1 MDREAVFF
9 CAASVAMSRDLILR
23 GGRVIDPASNLDAR
37 ADVRIEG
44 GAITA
49 VGRLE
54 PEAGERVLDLDGLVV
69 APGLID
75 VHVHL
80 REPGQEWKETVATG
94 TAAAAAGG
102 FTTIFCM
109 PNTEPA
115 LDSVV
120 VLEELRRR
128 TDRDAVIAVHP
139 IATIS
144 AGRMGREAA
153 DFDALARAGAVGF
166 SDDGESTRDA
176 SVMLE
181 ALRASRR
188 LGMPVMVHCEE
199 PTLVGGSMHDGDVSQ
214 QLGQRGLPAAAEEI
228 VIGRDIALAEETGG
242 WLHVC
247 HVSTGRGADMVAAA
261 RGRGVAVTTEV
272 MPHHLLMTDAW
283 VAGCRTLSSGSGGRE
298 ADWMGAD
305 AATKVNPPLRSRA
318 DADRLLQATVAGEI
332 DLVATDHA
340 PHGRPEK
347 EGRRFEGAAFGLL
360 GSEVALPLMLELT
373 RTGDLSLSD
382 VVRLMSATPSW
393 LWGLGRGTLRPGTP
407 ADIVVFDPD
416 EQWTVTAERLFSRS
430 ANTPLLNMAVRGRV
444 KLTLCAGDERFRDW

>member
-1 MDREAVFF
+1 
-9 CAASVAMSRDLILR
+9 
-23 GGRVIDPASNLDAR
+23 
-37 ADVRIEG
+37 
-44 GAITA
+44 
-49 VGRLE
+49 
-54 PEAGERVLDLDGLVV
+54 
-69 APGLID
+69 LID

-120 VLEELRRR
+120 MLEELRRR
-128 TDRDAVIAVHP
+128 TERDAVIAVHP
-139 IATIS
+139 IAAIS
-144 AGRMGREAA
+144 AGRRGKEAA

-176 SVMLE
+176 SVMRE

-188 LGMPVMVHCEE
+188 LGVPVMVHCEE
-199 PTLVGGSMHDGDVSQ
+199 PTLAGGSVHDGDVSQ
-214 QLGQRGLPAAAEEI
+214 QLGLRGLPAAAEEI

-261 RGRGVAVTTEV
+261 RGRGVAVTAEV
-272 MPHHLLMTDAW
+272 MPHHLLMTDGW
-283 VAGCRTLSSGSGGRE
+283 VVGCRTLAGGSAGCE
-298 ADWMGAD
+298 ADGKRAD
-305 AATKVNPPLRSRA
+305 ADTKVNPPLRSQA
-318 DADRLLQATVAGEI
+318 DADRLLQATVTGEI

-347 EGRRFEGAAFGLL
+347 EGRGFENAAFGLI

-373 RTGDLSLSD
+373 RRGDLSLGD
-382 VVRLMSATPSW
+382 IVRLMSTTPAR
-393 LWGLGRGTLRPGTP
+393 LWGIGRGTLRPGKL

-416 EQWTVTAERLFSRS
+416 ERWRVTAERLISRS
-430 ANTPLLNMAVRGRV
+430 ANTPLLNMALRGRV
-444 KLTLCAGDERFRDW
+444 KLTLCAGNERFRDW